1 MWSNVWSEDR
11 EMNGVSFRYISDE
24 LKKTDILEVYHLKK
38 IDICT
43 ASFWM
48 SKHDAMIF
56 YEELECLMKLIIW
69 TDYAS

>member
-24 LKKTDILEVYHLKK
+24 LKQTDILEVYHLEK

-43 ASFWM
+43 P
-48 SKHDAMIF
+48 IF
-56 YEELECLMKLIIW
+56 
-69 TDYAS
+69 